1 MRHLAAQLMVPLNA
15 GTLGR
20 IEGLE
25 QAMSHPAVKDFI
37 QYYQVGQCVQKSYI
51 GTLSQHFGRF
61 SIIADSREEIVA
73 TIDAIQKELQIYDTD
88 GNRMNVMQFDLARMG

>member
-1 MRHLAAQLMVPLNA
+1 MAAQLMVPLNA

-25 QAMSHPAVKDFI
+25 QAMSHPAVKNFI
-37 QYYQVGQCVQKSYI
+37 QYYQVGQCVEKSYV

-61 SIIADSREEIVA
+61 SIIADSAEEITA
-73 TIDAIQKELQIYDTD
+73 TVDAIQKELRIYDAE
-88 GNRMNVMQFDLARMG
+88 GAQMNVMQFDLERMG